1 VTDRGEWNEAVAAE
15 AARFI
20 PRGSRVLDLGET
32 VPPVPLP
39 FGAERLT
46 GRLDGAAPLPDG
58 FDLVLALGGLGAPET
73 AAEALAALRRLD
85 RPVVVALPPP
95 GADSP
100 DRALTREALLRLAAE
115 AGFARGR
122 LGEAAGGLVMRLE
135 PVAPAYRLE
144 REVWILSYS
153 NIGNFGD
160 RLGQHL
166 ASHVLPPNARVTRLN
181 HEPWNAPATGGPDL
195 LIVGLGNSLFQPL
208 LTDDLLA
215 LMGRARACVGIFG
228 TQYREAIAPGRLA
241 AVLDRLDAWWAR
253 NEADLFLYGRGR
265 TNARH
270 LGDWLIDAFPLARP
284 SRDEALEL
292 GDEIW
297 EDQPLDR
304 TIERIQA
311 YTRVAS
317 RRLHPLLCALTSARQ
332 VAYAEQR
339 ALSPEG
345 LPSGKFRSMLLDV
358 FGQDRPEGEFWDVDP
373 TAVADYKVKVR
384 RNVAALRESLTALLA

>member
-1 VTDRGEWNEAVAAE
+1 VTGQGEWAEAAAAE

-20 PRGSRVLDLGET
+20 PRGARVLDLGAAGPT
-32 VPPVPLP
+32 VELP
-39 FGAERLT
+39 ISAERLT
-46 GRLDGAAPLPDG
+46 GRLDGAAPMPDG
-58 FDLVLALGGLGAPET
+58 DIILALDGPGGP
-73 AAEALAALRRLD
+73 AEATETLAALRRLD
-85 RPVVVALPPP
+85 RPAVVALPPP
-95 GADSP
+95 GSAPADQTLSR
-100 DRALTREALLRLAAE
+100 DHLLRLVGE
-115 AGFARGR
+115 AGFARAR
-122 LGEAAGGLVMRLE
+122 VADVAGGLVMRLE
-135 PVAPAYRLE
+135 PIAPAYQPE

-153 NIGNFGD
+153 NLGNFGD

-166 ASHVLPPNARVTRLN
+166 AAHVLPPNARVTRLY
-181 HEPWNAPATGGPDL
+181 HEPWNAPASGGPDL
-195 LIVGLGNSLFQPL
+195 LIVGIGNSLFQPL
-208 LTDDLLA
+208 LTDDLLT
-215 LMGRARACVGIFG
+215 LMDRARACVGIFG
-228 TQYREAIAPGRLA
+228 TQYHEAIDPARLG

-253 NEADLFLYGRGR
+253 NETDLFLYGRGR
-265 TNARH
+265 ANARH

-284 SRDEALEL
+284 IRDEQLEV
-292 GDEIW
+292 GNEVW

-339 ALSPEG
+339 GLSPEG

-358 FGQDRPEGEFWDVDP
+358 FGQDRPEGEFWDVDA

-384 RNVAALRESLTALLA
+384 RNIAALRESLAELLA